1 MLAFMNRKR
10 PRMHYSAR
18 RGLTLVEMLFSIAIL
33 LAGMVGIAA
42 VLGVAGK
49 NAVSSRTITTSQALS
64 NNALDVFL
72 AYRMNSESNWIP
84 TPVANGA
91 GVNPIAVCID
101 PIGRLDSGQVN
112 FGGNTLIPRVSLK
125 GPTSV
130 QITGKMAQ
138 KVFLGDDE
146 PVVDKS
152 GDSTLPITRVF
163 ESGDKASI
171 EGNYSWFAMMS
182 INGFKDSSCVAS
194 IISVKNRDFAAADIT
209 FNVNPVNVADSGS
222 AIRVTI
228 DGFPI
233 DQESLRSG
241 DWIMLNTVTTV
252 NSNTVNG
259 YSWYRVVSVS
269 VDDQNAA
276 SGAQLKAM
284 LSGKQL
290 PTNVTVPISGTFV
303 GGVVNVHERV
313 VTFLP

>member
-1 MLAFMNRKR
+1 MVGFMNHDR

-49 NAVSSRTITTSQALS
+49 NAVSSRTITTSQSLS

-72 AYRMNSESNWIP
+72 AYKMNSESNWNP
-84 TPVANGA
+84 TPAPVA

-125 GPTSV
+125 GPGGS

-146 PVVDKS
+146 PVIDKS
-152 GDSTLPITRVF
+152 GDTTLPITRAF
-163 ESGDKASI
+163 ESGSKASI
-171 EGNYSWFAMMS
+171 EGAYSWFAMMS
-182 INGFKDSSCVAS
+182 INGLKDSSCVVS

-233 DQESLRSG
+233 DQDQLRSG
-241 DWIMLNTVTTV
+241 DWIMLNTVTT
-252 NSNTVNG
+252 TGVNG

-269 VDDQNAA
+269 VDDQSSG

-290 PTNVTVPISGTFV
+290 PASVSVPISGTFV

>member
-1 MLAFMNRKR
+1 MVGFMNREM
-10 PRMHYSAR
+10 PRVHYSAR

-49 NAVSSRTITTSQALS
+49 NAASSRTITTSQSLS

-72 AYRMNSESNWIP
+72 AYRMNSESNWVP
-84 TPVANGA
+84 TPVPVA

-101 PIGRLDSGQVN
+101 PIGRLDSGQLN
-112 FGGNTLIPRVSLK
+112 FGGNTLIPRVSQK
-125 GPTSV
+125 GPTGA

-138 KVFLGDDE
+138 KIFLGEDE
-146 PVVDKS
+146 PVIDKL
-152 GDSTLPITRVF
+152 GDSTLPMTRVF
-163 ESGDKASI
+163 ESGSKASI
-171 EGNYSWFAMMS
+171 EGAYSWFAMMS
-182 INGFKDSSCVAS
+182 ISGLKDSSCVVS
-194 IISVKNRDFAAADIT
+194 IISVKNRDFAATDVT
-209 FNVNPVNVADSGS
+209 FNVRPVNVADSGN
-222 AIRVTI
+222 AIRVVI

-233 DQESLRSG
+233 DQEQLRSG
-241 DWIMLNTVTTV
+241 DWIMLNTVTT
-252 NSNTVNG
+252 TGANG

-269 VDDQNAA
+269 VDDQGTG

-290 PTNVTVPISGTFV
+290 PSNLNTSVPISGTFV